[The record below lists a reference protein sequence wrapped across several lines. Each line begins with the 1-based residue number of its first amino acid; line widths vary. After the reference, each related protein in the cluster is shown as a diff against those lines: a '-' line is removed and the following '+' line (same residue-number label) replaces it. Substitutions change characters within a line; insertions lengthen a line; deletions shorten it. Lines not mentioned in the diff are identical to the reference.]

1 MSNVGLISTA
11 AQTKVSRAANV
22 RTHARKYRP
31 TRSRGIAA
39 FVLSFLA
46 PDPLLV
52 SIVASIPACHA
63 GDRGSIPR
71 RGDSFHL
78 VSYRGNVSLDQLYQN
93 NFMMYC
99 TYATLQS
106 CASRTRQQRKSRPG
120 RPGATETGRK
130 QTLSNRRR
138 SAPPNLLVGE
148 TSAPLC
154 LRPLPRPPA
163 VVCRPSRSFAKTS
176 TCLALSL

>member
-1 MSNVGLISTA
+1 MRNFRTYTRVKLVVQTSRRLMSNVGLISTA

-22 RTHARKYRP
+22 RTHARTHARARKYRP

-39 FVLSFLA
+39 FVLSFFA

-130 QTLSNRRR
+130 QALSNRLRR
-138 SAPPNLLVGE
+138 IH
-148 TSAPLC
+148 
-154 LRPLPRPPA
+154 
-163 VVCRPSRSFAKTS
+163 
-176 TCLALSL
+176 